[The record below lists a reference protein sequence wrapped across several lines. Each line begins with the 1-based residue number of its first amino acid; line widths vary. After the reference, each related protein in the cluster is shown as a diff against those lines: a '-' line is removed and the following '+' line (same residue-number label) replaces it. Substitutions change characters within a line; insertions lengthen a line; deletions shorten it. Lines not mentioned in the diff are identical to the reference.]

1 MQIRG
6 MGCCVMVEEIAL
18 ILFIFQERTEADRI
32 DSRYCKMKRFIFNGV
47 HLGEQFTDIHPVVGC
62 LFPGIVGSQYQ
73 RTIQVSIRP
82 LLKRIK

>member
-32 DSRYCKMKRFIFNGV
+32 DSRYSVNYLPELAVR
-47 HLGEQFTDIHPVVGC
+47 H
-62 LFPGIVGSQYQ
+62 
-73 RTIQVSIRP
+73 
-82 LLKRIK
+82 